1 VAARIETA
9 RIEPMADD
17 KFSVF
22 LVEDHAVLRDVLQ
35 EYIGSMPTV
44 ATCSTA
50 ADGESALEALGDHAP
65 DFMLIDMSLPDMTG
79 IELIRELKRRHPKLP
94 MAILSG
100 HRSAKYARDA
110 LEAGADGYLVKGDL
124 VEIERGFK
132 AIRAG
137 EHYVSEGLGAD
148 P

>member
-1 VAARIETA
+1 
-9 RIEPMADD
+9 MADD
-17 KFSVF
+17 RFSVF

-35 EYIGSMPTV
+35 EYIGSMPAV
-44 ATCSTA
+44 EKCSTA
-50 ADGESALEALGDHAP
+50 ADGGSALEAMDDGPP
-65 DFMLIDMSLPDMTG
+65 DFMLIDMTLPDMTG
-79 IELIRELKRRHPKLP
+79 IELIRELKRRHPALQ

-100 HRSAKYARDA
+100 HRSEKYARDA

-124 VEIERGFK
+124 IEIERGFK

-137 EHYVSEGLGAD
+137 QRYVSEGLGAD